1 MTPHRRD
8 AWCTALPWFLLLFS
22 GQGNRVETKYG
33 TNRVNRG
40 DLSWT
45 VPSTLHALL
54 KHHRE
59 ITYVK

>member
-8 AWCTALPWFLLLFS
+8 ACCTAWPWFLLLFS
-22 GQGNRVETKYG
+22 GPKGYRVETKYG

-45 VPSTLHALL
+45 VPRRPFTML
-54 KHHRE
+54 KLGKLP
-59 ITYVK
+59 TK

>member
-22 GQGNRVETKYG
+22 GPKGYRVETKYG

-45 VPSTLHALL
+45 VPSALHYVET
-54 KHHRE
+54 RE
-59 ITYVK
+59 TT